1 MSKVIAMENKITE
14 KLRLTAY
21 PAAGHTV
28 ELSMKNR
35 KTRLS
40 LISISYSHA
49 RLAANGGHGEFKK
62 IGLRAGLD
70 LGVGGEKFHC
80 TVSWVSKNE
89 IEVAFAAALPLSIA
103 EMQAVFSHAA

>member
-21 PAAGHTV
+21 ADGHTA
-28 ELSMKNR
+28 ELSINGR
-35 KTRLS
+35 NTRLP

-49 RLAANGGHGEFKK
+49 RLAANGRHGDFKK

-70 LGVGGEKFHC
+70 VGMGGGRFHC
-80 TVSWVSKNE
+80 KVSWVSDNE
-89 IEVAFAAALPLSIA
+89 IEVAFAEPLPLSIS
-103 EMQAVFSHAA
+103 EMQDFFSRAA